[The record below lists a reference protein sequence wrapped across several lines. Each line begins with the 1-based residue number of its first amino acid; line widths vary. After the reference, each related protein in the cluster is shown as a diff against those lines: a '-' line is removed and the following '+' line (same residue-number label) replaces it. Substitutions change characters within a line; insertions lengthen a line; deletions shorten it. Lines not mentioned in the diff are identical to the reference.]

1 MVVKT
6 VYFKKVFLSSKTE
19 RKSKEKNVPKR
30 NNKKQTN
37 AITCMKEF
45 LALKCNV
52 GNWVFSKPEE
62 FFTFFVKFWGNF
74 GEFFWENFFGRNFL
88 REIWEDFL
96 GRNSSF
102 TLLKSAKL
110 FKYGRFYFVSRQ
122 KKKEGNL
129 DP

>member
-62 FFTFFVKFWGNF
+62 FFTFFVKFGGIFF
-74 GEFFWENFFGRNFL
+74 GEFFWEEFFERNLGGFFGEEF
-88 REIWEDFL
+88 
-96 GRNSSF
+96 
-102 TLLKSAKL
+102 
-110 FKYGRFYFVSRQ
+110 FVYVVKVS
-122 KKKEGNL
+122 
-129 DP
+129 